1 MIRFVIKRLTHLVV
15 VLFCGLTFV
24 FLVSHVIPADPARQA
39 MGQYASEA
47 SVANYR
53 QRHGLDRPVAVR
65 FAIYIRNLL
74 RGDLGTSILSDRS
87 VVEELGDG
95 IPATF
100 ELVVPALFIASS
112 IGLGLGI
119 MSATRSGRLVDHVGR
134 FVSLFGMS
142 MPIFWFGLAL
152 QLIFYRWLNL
162 LPIGQRLSHGVSPP
176 SSITGLYTVDSIL
189 AGDLD
194 VFLNAVT
201 HLILPVFVLS
211 LNELAIVAR
220 LSRATFLEVLQAD
233 YIRTAHSKGLR
244 NRTVLLFHALPNVL
258 NPIVTVIGLRF
269 GAMLGGAVI
278 VETIF
283 AWPGVGRRAIVSLL
297 ALDYPVVMGFT
308 LWMVI
313 VYSVANLFVDL
324 SYPLID
330 PRIRLE

>member
-1 MIRFVIKRLTHLVV
+1 
-15 VLFCGLTFV
+15 
-24 FLVSHVIPADPARQA
+24 
-39 MGQYASEA
+39 
-47 SVANYR
+47 
-53 QRHGLDRPVAVR
+53 
-65 FAIYIRNLL
+65 
-74 RGDLGTSILSDRS
+74 
-87 VVEELGDG
+87 
-95 IPATF
+95 
-100 ELVVPALFIASS
+100 
-112 IGLGLGI
+112 